1 MFLAVVVGYHH
12 SGLAPSAERIGADKK
27 YGPMAGMWEKFDYQ
41 YVLAGVNRAV
51 RMYPAALIKLLFPV
65 VLISTALWARTHI
78 GTLGNEAQV
87 MLNNLPYLICALAA
101 IMAYQFN
108 RSRLLLAAC
117 GVALL
122 YWLVQ
127 SHLQVSLSEP
137 GAGRIY
143 LAASLAL
150 PLLGFSLLLSPER
163 GIWNLYGLMYSL
175 VLVLLGLACFVLS
188 GWMQQGSGASAG
200 YFAAR
205 PSAGYVL
212 SYGAT
217 VLVGLVAVAGVLLLV
232 MRNDEAEPSLLGVI
246 AALYLALALLHLDY
260 ISVVM
265 CVAAALCVVWGLLRG
280 SHSMAY
286 RDDLTGLLSRRALNE
301 RLQSLSRSYTIAM
314 LDVDHFKRF
323 NDTHG
328 HDVGDEVL
336 RLVASRVR
344 QVGGGG
350 TAYRYGGEE
359 FCIIFPGKAVE
370 DCADVL
376 DQVRERIASYKM
388 SIRDRNMR
396 PVRVR
401 EGVSKRGATRIKE
414 SHVSVT
420 VSAGAAS
427 RGEDYP
433 TAESV
438 IVAADEKLYRAKK
451 AGRNRV
457 VY

>member
-1 MFLAVVVGYHH
+1 
-12 SGLAPSAERIGADKK
+12 
-27 YGPMAGMWEKFDYQ
+27 
-41 YVLAGVNRAV
+41 
-51 RMYPAALIKLLFPV
+51 MYPAALIKLLLPA
-65 VLISTALWARTHI
+65 VLISTAFWARTHI
-78 GTLGNEAQV
+78 GAGSEAQV
-87 MLNNLPYLICALAA
+87 ILNNLPYLICALAA
-101 IMAYQFN
+101 FMAYQFN

-117 GVALL
+117 GVALF

-127 SHLQVSLSEP
+127 SHLQVSLSQP
-137 GAGRIY
+137 DASRIY

-150 PLLGFSLLLSPER
+150 PLLGFFLLLLPER
-163 GIWNLYGLMYSL
+163 GIWNLYGLVYFL
-175 VLVLLGLACFVLS
+175 VFVLLGLACLVFGGL
-188 GWMQQGSGASAG
+188 MQQGSEPIAG
-200 YFAAR
+200 YYAAR
-205 PSAGYVL
+205 PSEGYVL

-217 VLVGLVAVAGVLLLV
+217 VLVGLVALAGVLLLL

-265 CVAAALCVVWGLLRG
+265 CIAAALCVVWGLLRG
-280 SHSMAY
+280 THSMAY

-301 RLQSLSRSYTIAM
+301 RLQSLSRNYTIAM

-336 RLVASRVR
+336 RLVASRIR

-359 FCIIFPGKAVE
+359 FCIIFPRKAVE
-370 DCADVL
+370 DCVEVL
-376 DQVRERIASYKM
+376 DQVRERIANYKM
-388 SIRDRNMR
+388 SIRNRNMR
-396 PVRVR
+396 PVRIR
-401 EGVSKRGATRIKE
+401 DGVNKRGATRIKE

-420 VSAGAAS
+420 VSAGVAA
-427 RGEDYP
+427 RGEGYP
-433 TAESV
+433 SAESV
-438 IVAADEKLYRAKK
+438 IVAADDKLYRAKK